1 MSACV
6 LRLNGLGPAV
16 FFMYANVRPYAW
28 VTMSSLLIS
37 PFDIPSNRR
46 VMTLVSS
53 STVVMSNSMALQRD
67 TVITGDPHRP
77 QVILLDLAAAPSRLG
92 LSGPGGQLTLSNL
105 VLGNAAPLLSSLV
118 CGAAARQQGVACHP
132 TSLDNMTDPT
142 ASSRAVW
149 RATGLADLGDEAP
162 LPPLCSPALA
172 EALGGLTSLLWF
184 FSIPRA
190 PDLDNLPP
198 IASAPLVL
206 LNVTIL
212 LPDLEAQAIREVA
225 VDGST
230 RVNLRPHT
238 LDLLRSQL
246 AGQQVLPAAWP
257 PGGFTFPTFSWFGI
271 RGLHVTLA
279 PATPT
284 DPWGTPWADLWND
297 PLPQLVPNNSTTM

>member
-1 MSACV
+1 MGSSG
-6 LRLNGLGPAV
+6 LRLV
-16 FFMYANVRPYAW
+16 FQD
-28 VTMSSLLIS
+28 VTLLL
-37 PFDIPSNRR
+37 PSDE
-46 VMTLVSS
+46 
-53 STVVMSNSMALQRD
+53 ALQRD

-77 QVILLDLAAAPSRLG
+77 QVTLLDLAAAPTRLG
-92 LSGPGGQLTLSNL
+92 LSGHGGQLTLSNL

-149 RATGLADLGDEAP
+149 RATGLADLGAEAP

-190 PDLDNLPP
+190 PDLADP
-198 IASAPLVL
+198 IAIAPLVL

-212 LPDLEAQAIREVA
+212 LPDLEVQAIREVA
-225 VDGST
+225 VGGST
-230 RVNLRPHT
+230 RVNLRPDT

-246 AGQQVLPAAWP
+246 AA
-257 PGGFTFPTFSWFGI
+257 
-271 RGLHVTLA
+271 
-279 PATPT
+279 
-284 DPWGTPWADLWND
+284 
-297 PLPQLVPNNSTTM
+297 